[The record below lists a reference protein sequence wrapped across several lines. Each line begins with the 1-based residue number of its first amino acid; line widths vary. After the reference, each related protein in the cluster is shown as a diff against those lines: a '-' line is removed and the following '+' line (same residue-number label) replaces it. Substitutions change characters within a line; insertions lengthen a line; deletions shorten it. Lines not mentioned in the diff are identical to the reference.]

1 MALCAVFFLPALP
14 IARAAEPIAINMTA
28 DHWDTNNNA
37 EFLRQ
42 LGFYRGLMRLNSGNA
57 ALKGITFSNGTIEF
71 DVNTIGRGAPG
82 IAFRQQDEGN
92 FELLY
97 LRPDP
102 ACPAFRACIQY
113 APQTHGVLLWDLFP
127 QYQTRA
133 PLRENGWNH
142 IKMVVSGRRMN
153 IFVNDA
159 TSPTLEVGRL
169 EGDAMKGGL
178 HLQGPGTFANLVITP
193 DAVEGLSPE
202 AAQDP
207 LDEDHGLV
215 RNWRLSNFS
224 ALPNAKDPVY
234 TEIPDASQEW
244 KTVSTERNGLVNLSR
259 EYGRPV
265 PQTNRAVA
273 WLKTTISSKTKQMK
287 KVDIGWT
294 REVWVFVNG
303 KLQYADKNLFDQD
316 GARKFPDGRCSLE
329 NGSFTLPLEAGDNE
343 VAVAIANNFF
353 GWGLMLRLVDAE
365 GVQMSQ
371 SGPIRKYFSPIF
383 RLPRAEARFESA

>member
-1 MALCAVFFLPALP
+1 
-14 IARAAEPIAINMTA
+14 MTA
-28 DHWDTNNNA
+28 DQWQTKENA

-42 LGFYRGLMRLNSGNA
+42 LGFYHGLMRLNSGDA
-57 ALKGITFSNGTIEF
+57 VLKDIMFSDGTIEF

-82 IAFRQQDEGN
+82 IAFRQHDDGN

-97 LRPDP
+97 FRPDP

-153 IFVNDA
+153 VFVNDA

-178 HLQGPGTFANLVITP
+178 RLQGPATYANMVITP
-193 DAVEGLSPE
+193 DAVDGLAPE
-202 AAQDP
+202 PARDP
-207 LDEDHGLV
+207 LDGDRGLV
-215 RNWRLSNFS
+215 RNWRLSTFS
-224 ALPNAKDPVY
+224 ALPNGKDPMY
-234 TEIPDASQEW
+234 NEMPGASQEW
-244 KTVSTERNGLVNLSR
+244 KTISTERNGLVNLSR
-259 EYGRPV
+259 EYGRPL
-265 PQTNRAVA
+265 PEPKRAVA
-273 WLKTTISSKTKQMK
+273 WLRTTIISDKKQTK

-294 REVWVFVNG
+294 RELWVFVNG
-303 KLQYADKNLFDQD
+303 KLVYADKNLFEVEE
-316 GARKFPDGRCSLE
+316 ARKFPDARCSLE
-329 NGSFTLPLEAGDNE
+329 NGAFTLPLEAGDNE

-353 GWGLMLRLVDAE
+353 GWGLKLRVADPE
-365 GVQMSQ
+365 GVHLAA
-371 SGPIRKYFSPIF
+371 K
-383 RLPRAEARFESA
+383 